1 MLLVVSCL
9 APVYGVVSVTEH
21 GDQDYIHADDIKWQI
36 LRSHVKVKTLPE
48 LFEKATPRIQPIFY
62 AQFFAV
68 KIGKKLS
75 YLFKDWAIR
84 RRGALTDLAAIKK
97 LSG

>member
-1 MLLVVSCL
+1 MQREVSCL
-9 APVYGVVSVTEH
+9 AHVYGVVSVTEH

-62 AQFFAV
+62 AQFFCRENWQ
-68 KIGKKLS
+68 KTI
-75 YLFKDWAIR
+75 LFV
-84 RRGALTDLAAIKK
+84 
-97 LSG
+97 